1 MIIRNGNVFQE
12 DGSYRKM
19 DLYVEN
25 GRIVSSE
32 EEVSDKEEIDAS
44 GLKVLPGLVDIHSHG
59 AVGHDFSDAD
69 ATGLKKILKYEKA
82 HGITSYCPTSM
93 TLPMEQLIR
102 IFASATEVEQDDS
115 CARIVGLNMEGPFL
129 DPAKKGAHV
138 EEYIRK
144 PDIRFFRECQE
155 ASGGMIKVVTVAP
168 NMEGAE
174 AFIEALKND
183 VVISIGH
190 TGADY
195 DCAAKAMEKGAHHV
209 THLYNAM
216 NPLGHRAP
224 GVIAAAAD
232 DPLCMAEMIGD
243 GIHIHPAM
251 VRATFEMMGSDRM
264 ILISDSM
271 RATGMPDGQYTLGG
285 LDVKVVGNHATL
297 VSDGALAGSVTNLA
311 DCLRT
316 VVKKMEIP
324 LETAIACATINPAKS
339 LGIEDTYGSI
349 APGKKAN
356 IVLLDENLEL
366 KMVIKD
372 GQEL

>member
-25 GRIVSSE
+25 GRIVSGE
-32 EEVSDKEEIDAS
+32 AEVSGKEEIDAS

-69 ATGLKKILKYEKA
+69 ATGLKKILQYEKA

-93 TLPMEQLIR
+93 TLPMDQLIR
-102 IFASATEVEQDDS
+102 IFASATEVEQDES
-115 CARIVGLNMEGPFL
+115 CARIAGLNMEGPFL

-144 PDIRFFRECQE
+144 PDIEFFRECQE
-155 ASGGMIKVVTVAP
+155 ASDGKIKVVTVAP
-168 NMEGAE
+168 NMEGADK
-174 AFIEALKND
+174 FIETFKDN

-195 DCAAKAMEKGAHHV
+195 DCAVKAMEEGAHHV

-216 NPLGHRAP
+216 NPMGHRAP

-232 DPLCMAEMIGD
+232 DPLCMVEMIGD
-243 GIHIHPAM
+243 GIHIHPAV
-251 VRATFEMMGSDRM
+251 VRNTFRM
-264 ILISDSM
+264 FGEKRIVLISDSM
-271 RATGMPDGQYTLGG
+271 MAAGMENGVYELGG
-285 LDVKVVGNHATL
+285 QKVIMNNQKAVL
-297 VSDGALAGSVTNLA
+297 EDGTIAGSATNLYE
-311 DCLRT
+311 CMQC
-316 VVKKMEIP
+316 V
-324 LETAIACATINPAKS
+324 IAMGVPEHAAVFAATRNPAKS
-339 LGIEDTYGSI
+339 IGIYGEVGSLV
-349 APGKKAN
+349 PGKRADMVLADEDLN
-356 IVLLDENLEL
+356 IVRVL
-366 KMVIKD
+366 
-372 GQEL
+372 